1 MKELTKLEYETEI
14 IIERIK
20 KYMRDNNINTDELL
34 KMIKEKLEE
43 KQK

>member
-1 MKELTKLEYETEI
+1 MKKLTKLEYETEI

-20 KYMRDNNINTDELL
+20 KYMRDNNISTDELM

-43 KQK
+43 NQK